1 MCSQNGEVTPNNFA
15 TCMGVWLGFQKDL
28 FEHRVPSFFKMDKS
42 PDTFI
47 TYKQFKKDIMKAD
60 ENSSQQEK
68 DKISEMFRLF
78 ERPHDGDTVLDNNEI
93 KLLEPMMLLSLLDKT
108 RDMIL
113 TKDQSVYVFSED
125 YGGEKVFDFADLN
138 DDGKLTKNEFFAH
151 MVFAIDL
158 DDSKVKESEKQ
169 NKPKD
174 KVVEEKEDGPQKMEL

>member
-1 MCSQNGEVTPNNFA
+1 
-15 TCMGVWLGFQKDL
+15 
-28 FEHRVPSFFKMDKS
+28 MDKS

-113 TKDQSVYVFSED
+113 TKD
-125 YGGEKVFDFADLN
+125 
-138 DDGKLTKNEFFAH
+138 
-151 MVFAIDL
+151 
-158 DDSKVKESEKQ
+158 
-169 NKPKD
+169 
-174 KVVEEKEDGPQKMEL
+174 